1 MELHRGSRKASPEQ
15 IHRVFITEMC
25 AETSPLL
32 ALSHDIQEVRN
43 LKFWRSCIGNCY
55 FLAHIALLPDLTLNS
70 WKRST
75 CAQKFQ
81 KPGRV
86 NPKCGPRTLDKQEPV
101 ICQTHTE
108 AHCVSHPVLVALE
121 KVSPVEEWHDIQ
133 SALRFI
139 LLFCDHSFEEVGRH
153 G

>member
-1 MELHRGSRKASPEQ
+1 MATATIERS
-15 IHRVFITEMC
+15 FITMRKVRDCSGKVTESC
-25 AETSPLL
+25 RLKSRCGILSTYQNPRAKTNRLL
-32 ALSHDIQEVRN
+32 WSYTEV
-43 LKFWRSCIGNCY
+43 
-55 FLAHIALLPDLTLNS
+55 PE
-70 WKRST
+70 KRST